1 MVRVV
6 SQVRWLR
13 LRASALNPR
22 TTRKAV
28 EFDGYRSRRNCEC
41 GRDSGSLGPRR
52 VDSLRPIP
60 TANRK
65 DLLAQ
70 DAAGLFYYCGGVLL
84 DGTPCGP
91 TGASPG
97 FNLRQHPFTMSP
109 VGRLTWPE

>member
-1 MVRVV
+1 MN
-6 SQVRWLR
+6 L
-13 LRASALNPR
+13 
-22 TTRKAV
+22 
-28 EFDGYRSRRNCEC
+28 RRN
-41 GRDSGSLGPRR
+41 RDPDSLGPRR

-65 DLLAQ
+65 DPLAQ
-70 DAAGLFYYCGGVLL
+70 NVDAAGLFYCSTSLLATATLPRYCGGVLL

-109 VGRLTWPE
+109 CGKLTCAE